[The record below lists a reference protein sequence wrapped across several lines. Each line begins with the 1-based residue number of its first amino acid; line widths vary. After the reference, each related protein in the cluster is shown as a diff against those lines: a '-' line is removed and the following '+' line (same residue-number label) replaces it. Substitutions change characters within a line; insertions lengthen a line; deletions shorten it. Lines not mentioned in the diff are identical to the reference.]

1 MPAAYFECRLDA
13 LSASGTGGR
22 EYMTLMMR
30 DLENQEMGAEKER
43 KDKIAEMLRDGKTP
57 QAIADFCKY
66 PIQLIQE
73 VQSSLLAAK

>member
-30 DLENQEMGAEKER
+30 DLENQEMGAEKAHRE
-43 KDKIAEMLRDGKTP
+43 KIEELLRDGKTP
-57 QAIADFCKY
+57 QAIVDFCKY
-66 PIQLIQE
+66 PMKLVME
-73 VQSSLLAAK
+73 VQKNMLVAK